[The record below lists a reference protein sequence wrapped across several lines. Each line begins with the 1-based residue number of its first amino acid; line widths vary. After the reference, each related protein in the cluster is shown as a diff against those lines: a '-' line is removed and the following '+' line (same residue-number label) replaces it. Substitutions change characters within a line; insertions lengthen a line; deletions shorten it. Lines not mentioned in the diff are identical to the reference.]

1 MEVISNNQNPE
12 WDRLIFYHCGR
23 FSRRR
28 RIVTHHHPGCE
39 LIYFINGECLNH
51 LEGSLVL
58 PGRPGSILIV
68 PPGMPHS
75 QENLRETETMFV
87 TFSSGL
93 ESFEYPPRIIDV
105 EHDALTERWMNDICA
120 MNENVTPASAEMT
133 KGILYALLSR
143 LIGIAA
149 PPDGSDEIHPVLA
162 KALMYMDNH
171 YDRNIN
177 IDEVAR
183 QCAVSG
189 GYLCALF
196 RKSLNLS
203 PVQHLTRIR
212 LNAAAQQLRN
222 SYLTVGEIAERC
234 GYGDVNYFI
243 RVFRKHLNCT
253 PSEFRRIERTRQK
266 TGTYTAKFHSPVDE
280 ENGEFQKNRE

>member
-1 MEVISNNQNPE
+1 MQNKQNLE

-28 RIVTHHHPGCE
+28 RIETHHHPGCE

-51 LEGSLVL
+51 LEDGLVL
-58 PGRPGSILIV
+58 PGRPGSILVV
-68 PPGMPHS
+68 PPEMPHS
-75 QENLRETETMFV
+75 QENRKETETMFV

-93 ESFEYPPRIIDV
+93 ESFEHPPRIIDV

-120 MNENVTPASAEMT
+120 MNENVTPASGEMT
-133 KGILYALLSR
+133 RGILYALIAR
-143 LIGIAA
+143 LIQIAA
-149 PPDGSDEIHPVLA
+149 PPGGEGEIHPVLA
-162 KALMYMDNH
+162 KALMYMENH
-171 YDRNIN
+171 YERNIN

-189 GYLCALF
+189 GYLCSLF
-196 RKSLNLS
+196 RKALDLS

-222 SYLTVGEIAERC
+222 SYLTVGEIAGRC
-234 GYGDVNYFI
+234 GYSNVNYFI
-243 RVFRKHLNCT
+243 RVFRNHLNCT
-253 PSEFRRIERTRQK
+253 PAEFRRIELARQK
-266 TGTYTAKFHSPVDE
+266 TGTYTEKFHFPVDE
-280 ENGEFQKNRE
+280 ENKNRE

>member
-1 MEVISNNQNPE
+1 MPKIQNPDWE
-12 WDRLIFYHCGR
+12 KLIFHHCGR

-28 RIVTHHHPGCE
+28 RIETHHHPGCE

-51 LEGSLVL
+51 LEDGSVL
-58 PGRPGSILIV
+58 PGRPGSILVV
-68 PPGMPHS
+68 PPEMPHS

-105 EHDALTERWMNDICA
+105 EHDALTERWMSDICVL
-120 MNENVTPASAEMT
+120 NGNVTPAGGEMT
-133 KGILYALLSR
+133 RGILYALIVR
-143 LIGIAA
+143 LIQIAA
-149 PPDGSDEIHPVLA
+149 PPDGSGEIHPVLA
-162 KALMYMDNH
+162 KALMYMENH

-177 IDEVAR
+177 IGEVAR

-189 GYLCALF
+189 GYLSALF
-196 RKSLNLS
+196 RKAMNLS

-212 LNAAAQQLRN
+212 LNAAMQQLRN
-222 SYLTVGEIAERC
+222 SYISVGEVAERC

-243 RVFRKHLNCT
+243 RVFRNHLNCT
-253 PSEFRRIERTRQK
+253 PSEFRRIEQERQK
-266 TGTYTAKFHSPVDE
+266 TGSYTGKFHFPADKESHDS
-280 ENGEFQKNRE
+280 